1 MRQLLLILGL
11 HFFIFSAQ
19 AQTTQPNPITNWLGT
34 WKGQL
39 KINNVKGGK
48 QISVPMTLNIQ
59 PTDSSSRYSW
69 TLIYGE
75 GSSMQIRPYELLDK
89 GNGQYII
96 DEKNSILL
104 DAYMLGNTLVTRFE
118 VKGSLLMIT
127 YQLQAIDKQ
136 IIFRVYSGKHEPLN
150 KTGGQKDVPEVTTY
164 PMSVTQEAY
173 LDKNK

>member
-11 HFFIFSAQ
+11 QLFIFGAQ
-19 AQTTQPNPITNWLGT
+19 AQTTKTNPIASWMGT

-39 KINNVKGGK
+39 TINNTKDNK
-48 QISVPMTLNIQ
+48 QITVPMTLNIQ
-59 PTDSSSRYSW
+59 PTDSSTRYSW

-89 GNGQYII
+89 GNGKFVI

-104 DAYMLGNTLVTRFE
+104 DAYMMGNTLVTRFE

-136 IIFRVYSGKHEPLN
+136 IIFRVYSGKNKPLN
-150 KTGGQKDVPEVTTY
+150 KTGGQKNVPEVTTY
-164 PMSVTQEAY
+164 PMSVVQEAY
-173 LDKNK
+173 LKK